1 MIPQYANDNVQ
12 YIFASTQPRSISN
25 YKVITINRFGFCQHQ
40 MTDLLFE
47 DLLLFFDDF
56 A

>member
-1 MIPQYANDNVQ
+1 MVHQYANDNVQ

-47 DLLLFFDDF
+47 DLLLFLDDF